1 MELVRLLHHRGT
13 DSVKVLENVASVE
26 GTYYTLLINLQEN
39 M

>member
-26 GTYYTLLINLQEN
+26 GNTLLINLQEN